1 MFYNRHPTWNAL
13 WPLWPLSE
21 GQEAGLTEEE
31 IHGGIK
37 QEMWELKGQNP
48 LSVVKKC
55 QLNKS

>member
-1 MFYNRHPTWNAL
+1 MFCDLCNSF
-13 WPLWPLSE
+13 SE

-37 QEMWELKGQNP
+37 QEIWELNAQNP
-48 LSVVKKC
+48 LNVVRKC